1 MGIVA
6 AIGGGAFLLRDFL
19 PSNAGNLAVGDCFD
33 LPAAE
38 TETVEDVQHHPCTEA
53 HGGEVVFV
61 GDFDPAP
68 SAFPNDTEMF
78 TFFSERCIAAFFSYT
93 GLTEATSQNLD
104 MSAFTP
110 TQQGWVEGDRTVIC
124 YAVNLDRSTV
134 DHLGQEGALAAR
146 TTPGSRRRTA
156 CRAG

>member
-1 MGIVA
+1 MRSILIRVGIVG
-6 AIGGGAFLLRDFL
+6 AIAGGAFLLRDFL

-33 LPAAE
+33 LPATE

-68 SAFPNDTEMF
+68 SAFPSDAEMF
-78 TFFSERCIAAFFSYT
+78 VFFSSKCITAFFEYT
-93 GLTEATSQNLD
+93 GLTDATSQHLD

-110 TQQGWVEGDRTVIC
+110 TQEGWGTGDRTVIC
-124 YAVNLDRSTV
+124 YATSIDQSPM
-134 DHLGQEGALAAR
+134 
-146 TTPGSRRRTA
+146 TTSLKKAP
-156 CRAG
+156 